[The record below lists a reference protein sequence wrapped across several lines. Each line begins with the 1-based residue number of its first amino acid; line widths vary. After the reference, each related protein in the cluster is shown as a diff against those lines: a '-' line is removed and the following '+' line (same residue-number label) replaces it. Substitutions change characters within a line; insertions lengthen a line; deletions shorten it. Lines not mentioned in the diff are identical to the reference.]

1 MSETEHLVGNN
12 TGQHVILA
20 INLLGSDIINH
31 CYWILNLIL

>member
-20 INLLGSDIINH
+20 INLLGSDINH
-31 CYWILNLIL
+31 D